1 MPLPNEQLFVGLDFN
16 ITNMNAVV
24 HVKRNAKLYAVGEVA
39 GCYDTQTIC
48 DYIKENYIGHKI
60 TVNPDASGNARS
72 TSGASDF
79 SILKANGFDVV
90 APKKK
95 TS

>member
-1 MPLPNEQLFVGLDFN
+1 
-16 ITNMNAVV
+16 MNAVV
-24 HVKRNAKLYAVGEVA
+24 HVKRNAKLYAVGEVVVM
-39 GCYDTQTIC
+39 IRFC
-48 DYIKENYIGHKI
+48 DYLKENYIGHKI

-90 APKKK
+90 APKKNPAVNEGERC
-95 TS
+95 

>member
-1 MPLPNEQLFVGLDFN
+1 LRLS
-16 ITNMNAVV
+16 
-24 HVKRNAKLYAVGEVA
+24 
-39 GCYDTQTIC
+39 
-48 DYIKENYIGHKI
+48 KENYIGHKI

-90 APKKK
+90 APKK
-95 TS
+95 TQQ

>member
-1 MPLPNEQLFVGLDFN
+1 
-16 ITNMNAVV
+16 MNAV

-48 DYIKENYIGHKI
+48 DYLKENYIGHKI

-72 TSGASDF
+72 TSEQVTF
-79 SILKANGFDVV
+79 LY
-90 APKKK
+90 
-95 TS
+95 